1 MDCLDANGPVE
12 SYVVSY
18 GLSGADGA
26 RTVVSTTNRMLV
38 ILDLIAGQQ
47 YSAQVAAQNSIG
59 QGPFSTQ
66 ILLPP
71 PNGTY
76 GSC

>member
-1 MDCLDANGPVE
+1 MDCLDANGPIE

-18 GLSGADGA
+18 GLSGADGD

-38 ILDLIAGQQ
+38 ISDLIAGQQ

-59 QGPFSTQ
+59 QGPFSQ
-66 ILLPP
+66 ILFPP